1 VPTDSV
7 EPPADAKAA
16 PQVPRL
22 CKYRSM
28 EEGNTREYTLGIL
41 KTLQLW
47 YSPASKFNDPFDCH
61 LDLAVKS
68 TKDVELLT
76 GEAFDRAGTA
86 IRGLVEKGKQWLRDR
101 AAEKGVVLPVA
112 AVPPPGAESS
122 PPRLETPHRAKLTI
136 RRQRDDGRFVKVS
149 AGKVYTEI
157 YGKLMR
163 DLLETLDQSF
173 GVLCLSERP
182 DDILL
187 WSHYSNSHRGLCLE
201 FDAAAH
207 PDVFPR
213 LRRVVYQKKYP
224 AIPTEFP
231 NLLRAFREKRD
242 GLINETLFNLADV
255 LAGQLDDD
263 TVAKSPEDMAALGVA
278 RWFYVKSD
286 HWDYEREWRCL
297 KWKPGPQA
305 FPPKALTRVIVGCV
319 DTEATLQ
326 LVRDAI
332 KGTAVEDVPLYK
344 AVRKANKFGL
354 DLVPA

>member
-1 VPTDSV
+1 
-7 EPPADAKAA
+7 
-16 PQVPRL
+16 
-22 CKYRSM
+22 M
-28 EEGNTREYTLGIL
+28 EEGKTREYTLAIL

-76 GEAFDRAGTA
+76 GEAFDRAGA
-86 IRGLVEKGKQWLRDR
+86 AFRGLVEKGKQWLREK
-101 AAEKGVVLPVA
+101 AAEKGVAWPA
-112 AVPPPGAESS
+112 AAAPPPASLSS
-122 PPRLETPHRAKLTI
+122 PPKSETPHRAKLRI

-149 AGKVYTEI
+149 AGKVYTDMYRKMMTEA
-157 YGKLMR
+157 LP
-163 DLLETLDQSF
+163 TLDDSF

-201 FDAAAH
+201 FDAAAY

-213 LRRVVYQKKYP
+213 LRRVFYQKKYP

-231 NLLRAFREKRD
+231 NLLRAFREKSD
-242 GLINETLFNLADV
+242 GLINETLFNLADI
-255 LAGQLDDD
+255 LAGKLDDD
-263 TVAKSPEDMAALGVA
+263 TVAKSEENMAALGLA

-319 DTEATLQ
+319 DTEATLH

-332 KGTAVEDVPLYK
+332 KGTAVEDVPLFK